1 MNLDLIKK
9 KYSFGKVKGYM
20 TTEAKYLFSI
30 CFLAGLWSFLLLTHS
45 ILRLMEAS
53 LLKKEKIFHHVLNS
67 ISFHLKLLST
77 NYYPFQIHL
86 PQGDKRYR
94 MSVWGQK

>member
-1 MNLDLIKK
+1 
-9 KYSFGKVKGYM
+9 
-20 TTEAKYLFSI
+20 
-30 CFLAGLWSFLLLTHS
+30 
-45 ILRLMEAS
+45 MEAS
-53 LLKKEKIFHHVLNS
+53 LLKKEKIFHHVLNP